1 MLRNTLILGVCFV
14 TLIGCSTQTPADSEN
29 IQAPQSELPRQPKS
43 NAETISENQRQI
55 AISNIKQLEQQSS
68 LLSKKMI
75 GRQQIISNLEL
86 QKNDLEANIQAYN
99 QKVQSF
105 ILQNKDTVA
114 CMGAANAS
122 LDESNQYS
130 QDVKNV
136 AGAVTFICGAAVLS
150 NEEFRNKV
158 IFVASQLA
166 QADNHTN
173 NLKNNFQ
180 SLQSQID
187 TENQLLGKEQLEASE
202 LATSIQKQ
210 QSHLESSSQ
219 VEI

>member
-1 MLRNTLILGVCFV
+1 MLRKTLILGVCFLN
-14 TLIGCSTQTPADSEN
+14 LIGCSTQTPADSEN
-29 IQAPQSELPRQPKS
+29 IQAPQPQPES
-43 NAETISENQRQI
+43 SVEIRENQRQI
-55 AISNIKQLEQQSS
+55 AISNIKQLEQQAN
-68 LLSKKMI
+68 LLSQKMI

-86 QKNDLEANIQAYN
+86 KKNDLEANIQAYN

-158 IFVASQLA
+158 IFVADQLV
-166 QADNHTN
+166 QADSNI
-173 NLKNNFQ
+173 NNFKSRFQ
-180 SLQSQID
+180 AVQSQID
-187 TENQLLGKEQLEASE
+187 SENQLLGKEQSQASE

-219 VEI
+219 L